1 MSGFEYFHTPPHVLH
16 QYAGSV
22 PADRTP
28 TDIASSRLSD
38 SYDGEIDPNNS
49 AAIAHRAKER
59 EDVVQIIT
67 DCLRSYGVYA
77 TDTYDRTS
85 TRATGHLDDG
95 EFAIDTS
102 HGSARSIRVTGNAPL
117 VTWVEKLERDKRQI
131 SAQKYHDDAT
141 KDSQQRFENLVA
153 PTSLFSQLLRPF
165 KRRDDPPPSFTSTQ
179 REMPAPVAERSAT
192 RLLTAKSEL
201 HEAVARDLLEQ
212 LETAAGTASA
222 EMGTANTAEI
232 VRSRAEFIG
241 LLVDGTTF
249 DLEKDSAWGSLEGKK
264 EGYRASIAC
273 FLGIE

>member
-16 QYAGSV
+16 QYAGSS
-22 PADRTP
+22 PADRAP
-28 TDIASSRLSD
+28 TGMMSSRLSD

-49 AAIAHRAKER
+49 AAIAHRTKER

-67 DCLRSYGVYA
+67 DCLRSYGVYVS
-77 TDTYDRTS
+77 DTYDRTS

-95 EFAIDTS
+95 EFTMDTS

-117 VTWVEKLERDKRQI
+117 VTWAEKLERVKRQI
-131 SAQKYHDDAT
+131 S
-141 KDSQQRFENLVA
+141 KDSEQRFENSMA

-165 KRRDDPPPSFTSTQ
+165 KRWDDPPRSATSSQ

-201 HEAVARDLLEQ
+201 PEAVAMDLLEQ

-222 EMGTANTAEI
+222 EMGTASTAEI
-232 VRSRAEFIG
+232 VPSRAEFIG

-249 DLEKDSAWGSLEGKK
+249 DLEEDAAWGSLEGKK
-264 EGYRASIAC
+264 EGYRACIDRM
-273 FLGIE
+273 FPGD

>member
-1 MSGFEYFHTPPHVLH
+1 MSGFEYFHTPTHVLH
-16 QYAGSV
+16 QYAGS
-22 PADRTP
+22 PSADFTP

-59 EDVVQIIT
+59 EDVVQMIT
-67 DCLRSYGVYA
+67 DCLRSYGMYA
-77 TDTYDRTS
+77 SDTYERTS

-95 EFAIDTS
+95 EFAMDTS

-117 VTWVEKLERDKRQI
+117 ASWVEKLERVKRRI

-165 KRRDDPPPSFTSTQ
+165 KRRDDPPPSVTSTQ
-179 REMPAPVAERSAT
+179 RDVTAPVSERSST
-192 RLLTAKSEL
+192 RPLTAKSEL

-222 EMGTANTAEI
+222 EMRTANTAEI
-232 VRSRAEFIG
+232 VLSRADFVE
-241 LLVDGTTF
+241 LLVEGTTF
-249 DLEKDSAWGSLEGKK
+249 DLEEEAAWGSLEGKK